1 MHDSGAYKLS
11 GITARNGMS
20 WDELIAKAVRL
31 PETGMHERFVIVA
44 SRSHLTPETEDY
56 IEKMKCSHAEVEL
69 ISSGSSIRFVW

>member
-1 MHDSGAYKLS
+1 MPVKKELYFGVHDSGAYKLS

-44 SRSHLTPETEDY
+44 SRSHLTPETED
-56 IEKMKCSHAEVEL
+56 
-69 ISSGSSIRFVW
+69 ISRK